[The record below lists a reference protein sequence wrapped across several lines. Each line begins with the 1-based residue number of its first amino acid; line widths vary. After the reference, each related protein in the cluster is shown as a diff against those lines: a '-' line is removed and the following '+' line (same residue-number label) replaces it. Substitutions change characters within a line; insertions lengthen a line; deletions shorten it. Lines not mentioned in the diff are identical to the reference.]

1 MPSLAESNPDSNKD
15 PEMLPIVS
23 LVQAQNALDCAFPA
37 VQRIFPDWLE
47 QVQIR
52 WSAAQITAS
61 LAAARTLCRLGRGE
75 EPVLAFLESWPQI
88 EQILGA
94 ESLSLVMDGIHFLHH
109 SPNGSTLVLF
119 LTGLPEIAAIL
130 ESRERLQEYLTL
142 IREIA
147 EKSRQSIHGR
157 DSFLPSAALPEFLGT
172 APRALQH
179 VSLGGLATWAR
190 FGLDHYAKNPD
201 RQADYFALQSAD
213 SRAILQSQRR
223 GTLLATVERQLEC
236 SLRGLWDLSLPLL
249 PFSASFHQLRKP
261 YPYCDALGIHVP
273 DVLEPVNGVSGLDQ
287 YRLMV
292 AHMAG
297 HRRYSQPL
305 LADNLSP
312 FQRLYLEVVEDARI
326 DFLLLRRYPG
336 LRSTL
341 LALHPHPLEDACDP
355 KHLSCI
361 RHRLIL
367 FSRAV
372 LDPDHG
378 YQDATLLAYVQ
389 RFLQILAEHEGST
402 QAMAQFAGDF
412 LSATRLA
419 SDGFAKVHFAETEAP
434 YRDDNRHLWR
444 FIDADQEEDETT
456 APNIP
461 AAPNENSGIMHFY
474 PEWDFHSHSYRPHW
488 VTLYEHLHP
497 QGDARRID
505 TLLRKHDALARM
517 MQRLL
522 DSLIP
527 QGRERLRHQED
538 GAELDLDWALRSFI
552 AYRGGQNPDP
562 RIQESTRPVRRDL
575 AISLLLDLSASLNDR
590 LPSTGEQS
598 VLDLAVEAVT
608 LLAWAINRLGDPF
621 AIAGFHS
628 NTRHE
633 ARYWHIKGFE
643 EPWSVAGRARLAALE
658 AGFSTRMG
666 VALRHAGHYL
676 AGQNKEKR
684 LLLLLTDGEPADVD
698 VDDPEYLVAD
708 TREAVRELKT
718 QGIFCHC
725 ISLDPHADGYVSK
738 IFGNHFS
745 IIDHIEKLPEKLPEI
760 FFSLLR

>member
-109 SPNGSTLVLF
+109 SPNGSTMVLF
-119 LTGLPEIAAIL
+119 LTGLPEIAVTL

-249 PFSASFHQLRKP
+249 PFSESFHQLRKP

-389 RFLQILAEHEGST
+389 RFLHILAEHEGST

-419 SDGFAKVHFAETEAP
+419 SDGFAKV
-434 YRDDNRHLWR
+434 
-444 FIDADQEEDETT
+444 
-456 APNIP
+456 
-461 AAPNENSGIMHFY
+461 
-474 PEWDFHSHSYRPHW
+474 
-488 VTLYEHLHP
+488 
-497 QGDARRID
+497 
-505 TLLRKHDALARM
+505 RM

-598 VLDLAVEAVT
+598 VLDLALEAVT